1 MTYTDEEILDLE
13 EALETVG
20 HAKQVTLAL
29 VEPDGWNEQKM
40 GRFGPFMEKT
50 HGGELVEAG
59 LTTNT
64 SMILIPGETDK
75 RSRSIMKI
83 MGPSIR
89 ATAALNELYEKYN
102 CQMALDFS
110 E

>member
-1 MTYTDEEILDLE
+1 MNYTDQEILDLE
-13 EALETVG
+13 TSLDGVG
-20 HAKQVTLAL
+20 HAKHVTLAL
-29 VEPDGWNEQKM
+29 VEPDGWDMQEL

-75 RSRSIMKI
+75 RSRSIIKI
-83 MGPSIR
+83 MGPSVR
-89 ATAALNELYEKYN
+89 ATAALNEFYDKYN
-102 CQMALDFS
+102 CSMALDFS

>member
-1 MTYTDEEILDLE
+1 MNYTDEEILDLE

-29 VEPDGWNEQKM
+29 VEPDGWDKQEL

-59 LTTNT
+59 LTTGT
-64 SMILIPGETDK
+64 TIFLVSLLPGGSK
-75 RSRSIMKI
+75 SIIKI
-83 MGPSIR
+83 MGPAIR
-89 ATAALNELYEKYN
+89 ARKALNELYDKYN
-102 CQMALDFS
+102 CSMTLDLS

>member
-1 MTYTDEEILDLE
+1 MNYTDQEILDLE
-13 EALETVG
+13 TSLDEVG
-20 HAKQVTLAL
+20 HAKQVVLVL
-29 VEPDGWNEQKM
+29 VEPDGWDKREL

-59 LTTNT
+59 LTTST
-64 SMILIPGETDK
+64 SMILVPPYTYNIP
-75 RSRSIMKI
+75 RSIIKI
-83 MGPSIR
+83 MGPALR
-89 ATAALNELYEKYN
+89 ATAALNELYDKYN